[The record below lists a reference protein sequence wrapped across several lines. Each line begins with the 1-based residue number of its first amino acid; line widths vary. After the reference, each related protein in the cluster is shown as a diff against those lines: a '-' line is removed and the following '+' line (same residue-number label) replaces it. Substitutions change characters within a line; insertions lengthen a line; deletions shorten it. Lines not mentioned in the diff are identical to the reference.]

1 LDEQL
6 SMSASI
12 RDIITVYIWFPKE
25 FLGHAS
31 MQVGVDTYISFWPNK
46 EIRNRSSMQTS
57 QSIFNHKNQNINQL
71 LFQHLADIR
80 STSYEDDCLIL
91 GQADSQREADCKV
104 ELLNL
109 PKEPMKRFWKEF
121 TKENKSYHL
130 IKRNCSSVVAEAINE
145 GWKAYVSAAKKTVDD
160 SFGDFKTV
168 REYEND
174 FEALSLTRAALN
186 LGRLLFWSPKQVLLY
201 AQMVKRLTD

>member
-1 LDEQL
+1 
-6 SMSASI
+6 MSASI

-46 EIRNRSSMQTS
+46 EIINRSSMQTS

-80 STSYEDDCLIL
+80 SDSYEDDCLIL

-104 ELLNL
+104 ELFNL
-109 PKEPMKRFWKEF
+109 PKEPIKRFWKEF

-130 IKRNCSSVVAEAINE
+130 VKRNCSSVVAEAINE
-145 GWKAYVSAAKKTVDD
+145 GWKSYIGTAKNAGEKNLA
-160 SFGDFKTV
+160 DFENQV
-168 REYEND
+168 EYKIQD
-174 FEALSLTRAALN
+174 FEALSFTTAALN
-186 LGRLLFWSPKQVLLY
+186 FGRLLFWSPKQVLLY

>member
-1 LDEQL
+1 MSV
-6 SMSASI
+6 SM

-31 MQVGVDTYISFWPNK
+31 MQVGIDTYISFWPNK
-46 EIRNRSSMQTS
+46 EIINRSSMQNS
-57 QSIFNHKNQNINQL
+57 QSIINHKNQNINQL

-80 STSYEDDCLIL
+80 STSYEEDCLIL
-91 GQADSQREADCKV
+91 GQGDEQRQADCTV

-109 PKEPMKRFWKEF
+109 PQEPIKTFWEKF

-145 GWKAYVSAAKKTVDD
+145 GWKAYTGTGKNTENISLT
-160 SFGDFKTV
+160 DFENQV
-168 REYEND
+168 EYKIQD
-174 FEALSLTRAALN
+174 FEALSFTTAALN
-186 LGRLLFWSPKQVLLY
+186 FGRLLFWSPKQVLLY